1 METEAMTIPTT
12 AEPISDPAM
21 DEHRAALYK
30 MRCDYAL
37 EQLYAASGAHDPA
50 VLRRLI
56 DIGEGDITVGED
68 GVPDVSAVRDKIEVM
83 RREQSYLFRDVPVNS
98 APANA
103 ESASAGLTSG
113 ENRTSTGVRLGV
125 LQKTDYAQMDDASYY
140 RAVMGKRGRRR

>member
-1 METEAMTIPTT
+1 MEETT
-12 AEPISDPAM
+12 MQTAPESVIDPAM
-21 DEHRAALYK
+21 EEHRAALTK

-56 DIGEGDITVGED
+56 DIGEGDIPIGAD
-68 GVPDVSAVRDKIEVM
+68 GIPDVSAIKDKIEAL
-83 RREQSYLFRDVPVNS
+83 RRDHAYLFRDVPVNPA
-98 APANA
+98 APAS
-103 ESASAGLTSG
+103 SAAPASE
-113 ENRTSTGVRLGV
+113 ENRASTGVRLGV